1 MESFEGKT
9 ARLRR
14 IETGEEVYG
23 PGDLKEQATRF
34 YLDQMLDEVVERA
47 LLHSSS
53 RPHPPVR
60 LLISLAG
67 FSPVTTVLVYR
78 LLKPQRMLVVTSQ
91 NARSSVDVIGEQVV
105 GDGRLRYQDFRHAPV
120 VPTDPLGIYR
130 VVRSELEELEK
141 LDEEKPY
148 AVIDITGG
156 RKVMS
161 AAAALAAW
169 QLGLDLCYIDSDY
182 DPVRLRPLPGS
193 DRLLLLDNPTAL
205 FGEESMSAALEMFAS
220 GAFEPARQRYDE
232 LCEIIVEPG
241 RARFMRALSEL
252 YRAWCDLDLTQ
263 LPQGVT
269 ATEQALRQIRHDVS
283 IQTVR
288 RLERQLMFLRSL
300 AEGDQGSLLICFFV
314 LGEHYREVGR
324 NDFAALL
331 YYRAIEGC
339 LAGRLERLAP
349 GFRCERPDYTLL
361 TDDVEA
367 LSARHAGILRTI
379 GRKDVDGTLPPV
391 IGLMSAA
398 VLLTALGDD
407 LPRHA
412 QLAGPKAL
420 SHLNSLATTR
430 NRSVLAHGSATVGP
444 KESKTLGVKAQ
455 AVLRGYWATT
465 DAQEDIGALCEELR
479 FIRTDR

>member
-14 IETGEEVYG
+14 IETGEETYG
-23 PGDLKEQATRF
+23 PGDTKEQATRF
-34 YLDQMLDEVVERA
+34 YLDEMLDDVTERA
-47 LLHSSS
+47 LRKGGV
-53 RPHPPVR
+53 RPHRPVR

-67 FSPVTTVLVYR
+67 FSPVTTVLVHR
-78 LLKPQRMLVVTSQ
+78 LLQPQRMLVVTSH
-91 NARSSVDVIGEQVV
+91 NARGSIDVIGARVV
-105 GDGRLRYQDFRHAPV
+105 GEGRLRYQDFRHAPV
-120 VPTDPLGIYR
+120 IPTDPLGIYR

-220 GAFEPARQRYDE
+220 GAFEPARRRYDE
-232 LCEIIVEPG
+232 LCEIIAEPA

-263 LPQGVT
+263 LPQGV
-269 ATEQALRQIRHDVS
+269 AAVEQALRQIRHDISV
-283 IQTVR
+283 QTVS
-288 RLERQLMFLRSL
+288 RLERQLTFLRSL
-300 AEGDQGSLLICFFV
+300 ADGDQDSLLICFFV

-324 NDFAALL
+324 HDFAALL

-339 LAGRLERLAP
+339 LARRLERRAP
-349 GFRCERPDYTLL
+349 GFRCERPDYALL
-361 TDDVEA
+361 TDDVQA
-367 LSARHAGILRTI
+367 LSARHTGILHTI
-379 GRKDVDGTLPPV
+379 GRKDTDGTLPPV

-398 VLLTALGDD
+398 VLLTALGDE
-407 LPRHA
+407 LPHHA
-412 QLAGPKAL
+412 QLEGPKAL

-430 NRSVLAHGSATVGP
+430 NRSVLAHGSSTVGP
-444 KESKTLGVKAQ
+444 KESQTLGAKAR
-455 AVLRGYWATT
+455 AVLRGYWATSER
-465 DAQEDIGALCEELR
+465 QEDILSLCAELR
-479 FIRTDR
+479 FLRIDR

>member
-1 MESFEGKT
+1 VESFEGKT

-14 IETGEEVYG
+14 IETGEETYG
-23 PGDLKEQATRF
+23 SGDTKQQATRF
-34 YLDQMLDEVVERA
+34 YLDELLDDVAERA
-47 LLHSSS
+47 LRHGSS

-67 FSPVTTVLVYR
+67 FSPITTVLVYR
-78 LLKPQRMLVVTSQ
+78 LLKPQRMLVITSQ
-91 NARSSVDVIGEQVV
+91 NARSSIDVIGAEVV
-105 GDGRLRYQDFRHAPV
+105 GDGRLRYQDFRHEPV

-130 VVRSELEELEK
+130 AVRAELERLET

-232 LCEIIVEPG
+232 LCEIIAEPG

-263 LPQGVT
+263 LPQGV
-269 ATEQALRQIRHDVS
+269 AAVEQALRQIRHDVS
-283 IQTVR
+283 VQTVR
-288 RLERQLMFLRSL
+288 RLERQLVFLRSL
-300 AEGDQGSLLICFFV
+300 ADGDQDSLLICFFV

-339 LAGRLERLAP
+339 LAGRLERRAP

-361 TDDVEA
+361 TDDVED
-367 LSARHAGILRTI
+367 LRTRHAAILHTL
-379 GRKDVDGTLPPV
+379 GRKDADRTLPPV

-398 VLLTALGDD
+398 VLLTALGDE

-412 QLAGPKAL
+412 QLEGPKAL

-430 NRSVLAHGSATVGP
+430 NRSVLAHGSGTVGA
-444 KESKTLGVKAQ
+444 KESQTLGAKAQ
-455 AVLRGYWATT
+455 AVLRGYWATLA
-465 DAQEDIGALCEELR
+465 DQEDITALCRELR